1 MYKYLA
7 HSDAMLLLLMLAF
20 FVRLVVLPVLI
31 KEKHLMLKQTI
42 TSHFVCVTFE
52 FSLLLLNNQ
61 IHTRHFPLRYVPL
74 DFKNESTL
82 SNQLFPSRFSLSAY
96 FYISFSHDFSII
108 LMLFFSLSHSI
119 CICTIWF

>member
-1 MYKYLA
+1 
-7 HSDAMLLLLMLAF
+7 
-20 FVRLVVLPVLI
+20 
-31 KEKHLMLKQTI
+31 MLKQTI

-82 SNQLFPSRFSLSAY
+82 SNQLFPSRFCLSLFLSTSVS
-96 FYISFSHDFSII
+96 FSFSHACSII
-108 LMLFFSLSHSI
+108 SMLFLSRSLARYAFAAFGLDVFSLYM
-119 CICTIWF
+119 